1 MIGFCFVLILNFLCI
16 FFYKEGISEDRGIG
30 ILLFSQFTFLAFLAF
45 SYFSIRKAF
54 SNFFKELLLKMDCMI
69 SRKLMDAQE
78 VLDDTFPSQVYHRLY
93 RLYDILLSQQRSLES
108 ERNKLQSFI
117 TDISHQVKT
126 PITSLKLLQ
135 AALEQSELSTKEYE
149 KNLEALGIQIE
160 KLDFLIQSLLKT
172 SQLENGIIRLQPEMA
187 SVNATILSALEGV
200 IFSAERKEIEVT
212 FDNSEDYVF
221 WHDARWTGE
230 ALFNIMDNAVKYTP
244 MGGRITILLGRT
256 EDYVKISVADT
267 GIGIPKAELPHI
279 FRRFWRGNTGI
290 SEGNGIGLY
299 LCRQIVDLQQGY
311 VLADSAVDV
320 GTRFDIYLPY
330 KV

>member
-1 MIGFCFVLILNFLCI
+1 MIGVCIAFILALLVFVV
-16 FFYKEGISEDRGIG
+16 
-30 ILLFSQFTFLAFLAF
+30 F
-45 SYFSIRKAF
+45 SYFAIRKAL
-54 SNFFKELLLKMDCMI
+54 SDFFQELLLKMDCMI
-69 SRKLMDAQE
+69 SRKPMDAQE
-78 VLDDTFPSQVYHRLY
+78 FLDDTFPSQVYHRLY

-135 AALEQSELSTKEYE
+135 AALEQPELSTKESE

-172 SQLENGIIRLQPEMA
+172 SQLENGIIRLQPKMA

-200 IFSAERKEIEVT
+200 IFSAERKGIEVV

-290 SEGNGIGLY
+290 AKGNGIGLY

-311 VLADSAVDV
+311 VLVDSAVGE